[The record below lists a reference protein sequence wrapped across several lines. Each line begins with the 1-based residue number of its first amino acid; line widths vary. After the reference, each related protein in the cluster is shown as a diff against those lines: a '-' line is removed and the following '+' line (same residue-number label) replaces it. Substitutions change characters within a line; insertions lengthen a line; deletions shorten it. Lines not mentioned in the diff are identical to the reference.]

1 MSSLICQIKT
11 FDPKDKATF
20 FMHKQ
25 YTDYLANSEYAIKND
40 TTSHGLFGHVREFPH
55 IERMQNL
62 EPVIDYVTEL
72 AKNKVP
78 IYRGLISFKEYDAM
92 RLGYNTQEKFRELL
106 ENRLDVI
113 AKKLNIKYEDLQYA
127 GAVHLEKGH
136 PHMQF
141 FFWSKSRDKSNY
153 FVHYSKLKDIRNS
166 FVNAVYRDDL
176 LPIYQEKD
184 SAKKSILAENYIIN
198 QLKELG
204 YDKDFIKD
212 IQKYENGFSES
223 KVMKRVFKDQE
234 LKNVV
239 LQLVDLK
246 NDLKQTTGSI
256 KYEYLKK
263 YPDIIAK
270 VDSISKQVIDSSI
283 ECKKQVGA
291 FINAKQ
297 KLEDF
302 KYYDK
307 DKLEL
312 AKEQAKVNAE
322 KEILKLVGNK
332 ILDFERQLLNDKDD
346 LTETQYNNRTR
357 DFVIDLFGI
366 LCSFGYK
373 QDANY
378 KKAEIKYK
386 KELSKQ
392 ALKEK
397 AKENKITSSWDWE
410 KEN

>member
-11 FDPKDKATF
+11 FDPKDKTTF

-40 TTSHGLFGHVREFPH
+40 ATDHGLFGHVREFPH
-55 IERMQNL
+55 IENMKDL
-62 EPVIDYVTEL
+62 EPIIKHVTKL
-72 AKNKVP
+72 AENKVP

-113 AKKLNIKYEDLQYA
+113 ARKLNIKYEDLQYA

-153 FVHYSKLKDIRNS
+153 FVHHSKLKDIRNS

-184 SAKKSILAENYIIN
+184 SAKKNILAENYIIN
-198 QLKELG
+198 QLTELK
-204 YDKDFIKD
+204 YNKDFIKD

-223 KVMKRVFKDQE
+223 KVMKRVFKDRE
-234 LKNVV
+234 LKSIV
-239 LQLVDLK
+239 LQLVDLRD
-246 NDLKQTTGSI
+246 DLKQTTGSI

-263 YPDIIAK
+263 YPDIITK
-270 VDSISKQVIDSSI
+270 LDSISKQVIDSSI
-283 ECKKQVGA
+283 ECKKQVA
-291 FINAKQ
+291 VYINAKQ

-307 DKLEL
+307 GKLEV
-312 AKEQAKVNAE
+312 AKEQAKATAE
-322 KEILKLVGNK
+322 KEILKLIGNK
-332 ILDFERQLLNDKDD
+332 ILDFERQLLNEKDD

-357 DFVIDLFGI
+357 DFVTDLFGI
-366 LCSFGYK
+366 LCTFGYK

-378 KKAEIKYK
+378 KKAEIRYK

-410 KEN
+410 N